1 MIHIIAV
8 HRTIGAILTALLIAA
23 AVPAG
28 TFAQPA
34 ARRVSFAELAGTVT
48 QSNLQLRA
56 SALDVAVAEAQL
68 AQARAGRQPQVAA
81 SGSYTRVQQQAGQTI
96 SFANPFGPSPP
107 VISFT
112 LPPPDPNIYAARL
125 ALQFP
130 LYTGGR
136 LESQIALAEANLRGA
151 RAVFARAQQQ
161 ILFSAQQLY
170 LQALLGH
177 ENVTAAQR
185 ALTQANESLRVANA
199 RVSTGAAP
207 QFDNLQAQVAV
218 ANAEQGVVRARTS
231 VAAAQTGLIATLNLT
246 QDTPLEFT
254 DTLEPRPVPGTLRDA
269 IVRALRDRPEFAEL
283 QSRLA
288 AAQASIDLAASGGR
302 PNVTISGGY
311 DVGNANGAAASVSG
325 GWSIT
330 LSATLSLYDGGITR
344 ERIREAQ
351 LRMEQLKVLDAHTR
365 QQVELEV
372 RQAWLA
378 LEQAAGELLAA
389 ARAVD
394 QGREAA
400 RLAGVRYQAGVGTQL
415 ELLSAQASLAQAELG
430 LASARFSQ
438 NLARIQVILAAG
450 SI

>member
-1 MIHIIAV
+1 
-8 HRTIGAILTALLIAA
+8 
-23 AVPAG
+23 
-28 TFAQPA
+28 
-34 ARRVSFAELAGTVT
+34 
-48 QSNLQLRA
+48 
-56 SALDVAVAEAQL
+56 
-68 AQARAGRQPQVAA
+68 
-81 SGSYTRVQQQAGQTI
+81 
-96 SFANPFGPSPP
+96 
-107 VISFT
+107 
-112 LPPPDPNIYAARL
+112 
-125 ALQFP
+125 
-130 LYTGGR
+130 
-136 LESQIALAEANLRGA
+136 
-151 RAVFARAQQQ
+151 
-161 ILFSAQQLY
+161 LY
-170 LQALLGH
+170 LQALLGQ

-207 QFDNLQAQVAV
+207 QFETLQAQVAV

-288 AAQASIDLAASGGR
+288 AAQAGIDLAASGGR
-302 PNVTISGGY
+302 PNVAISGGY
-311 DVGNANGAAASVSG
+311 DVGNANGATASVSG

-438 NLARIQVILAAG
+438 NLARIRVILAAG